1 MLRSG
6 SNGELSK
13 DELDAARLGFKQL
26 LRCKRF
32 SPRFIENHGEDLFGT
47 ATVEYSRKL
56 AEGEDIENPAG
67 WLVTCAWQRTKSKL
81 EADQGRPRQVST
93 EATGPL
99 ADEPGQDPED
109 VLLDNDRF
117 RKVREAVKELSA
129 NQRRVLVLSYFEGL
143 TVREAGRQLRWHSSK
158 AQRAHEGARRRLH
171 DLLGVKSADELEVE
185 IGLAAYLLLAAGRS
199 TGASIPGG
207 GLLERAVQKSAEGL
221 AALKQHAATAYY
233 RTADP
238 TPLAAARPGT
248 VATVVAGCIA
258 VGGGATYCVEQGV
271 DPLGAA
277 SGLVAA
283 SEEKE
288 PPPEKPP
295 PEPVEPPP
303 LPAPPPAPPASEEV
317 PVAEEVAPPPEVE
330 EPAPEPPPPPPEQT
344 FEPSSPEYP
353 AYEATASESSS
364 PPSAPRP
371 APADDGP
378 QFLGEP

>member
-1 MLRSG
+1 MLRSD

-56 AEGEDIENPAG
+56 AEGEQIENPAG

-81 EADQGRPRQVST
+81 EAEQCGPRQVST

-109 VLLDNDRF
+109 VLLDEDRF

-158 AQRAHEGARRRLH
+158 AQRAHEGAKRRLH

-185 IGLAAYLLLAAGRS
+185 IGLAAYLSVAAGRS
-199 TGASIPGG
+199 TGASIPGV
-207 GLLERAVQKSAEGL
+207 GLLERAVMKSAEGV
-221 AALKQHAATAYY
+221 AALKQHAATTYTRAVE
-233 RTADP
+233 
-238 TPLAAARPGT
+238 LAPAATARPGAA
-248 VATVVAGCIA
+248 VTVVAGCIA

-277 SGLVAA
+277 RGLVAA
-283 SEEKE
+283 GGQE
-288 PPPEKPP
+288 PRAEKPP

-303 LPAPPPAPPASEEV
+303 LPTPPPEPPPSEET
-317 PVAEEVAPPPEVE
+317 PVAEEAPPPEVE

-353 AYEATASESSS
+353 AYEATVSESSS
-364 PPSAPRP
+364 QPSAPRP